1 MKGELTG
8 SGVSRKDRGAWP
20 EKLSGNL
27 KVLEQAMSDEA
38 NPGHNTE
45 LHPVIAIVMTGFFLL
60 WTGMIYFFT
69 NPDASVPHLI
79 WFRF

>member
-1 MKGELTG
+1 
-8 SGVSRKDRGAWP
+8 
-20 EKLSGNL
+20 
-27 KVLEQAMSDEA
+27 MSDEA
-38 NPGHNTE
+38 NPGPNTE

-69 NPDASVPHLI
+69 NPHAAVPHLI